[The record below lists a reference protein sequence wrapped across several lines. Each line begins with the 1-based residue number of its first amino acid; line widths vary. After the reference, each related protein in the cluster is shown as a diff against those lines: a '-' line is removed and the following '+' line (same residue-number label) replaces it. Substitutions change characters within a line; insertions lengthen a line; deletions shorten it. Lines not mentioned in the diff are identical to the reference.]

1 MGAWENLHSNS
12 ARIAYVHLPIN
23 AANNPR
29 AQQIS
34 STRDTLYHMILK
46 DRYLRLELRPCA
58 VMSQAII
65 FLTQGTEEMEFTIT
79 YDVLVRGGVNVT
91 SVYVPETGKSFEPV
105 DGLVIASRGV
115 KLAADMTLEAF
126 LQNGNVDKYDAY
138 IIPGGAGAANTLSK
152 DENVL
157 KILRD
162 AHANGKVVGM
172 ICAGTL
178 AALGA
183 RIGLKGP
190 ITSHPSV
197 KDQLAS
203 FYDYKES
210 AVVVSNNFVTSRG
223 PGTTFLFALTLVEKL
238 VGVEKRKEISG
249 PMMLT
254 QEHL

>member
-1 MGAWENLHSNS
+1 M
-12 ARIAYVHLPIN
+12 
-23 AANNPR
+23 
-29 AQQIS
+29 
-34 STRDTLYHMILK
+34 
-46 DRYLRLELRPCA
+46 LEFRPCA
-58 VMSQAII
+58 VMSKAIV

-91 SVYVPETGKSFEPV
+91 SVYVPETGKPV
-105 DGLVIASRGV
+105 APMNGLVIASRGV
-115 KLAADMTLEAF
+115 KLGADTTLEAF
-126 LQNGNVDKYDAY
+126 LQNGNVDQYDAY
-138 IIPGGAGAANTLSK
+138 VIPGGAGAAKTLSK

-157 KILRD
+157 KILHD
-162 AHANGKVVGM
+162 AHASGKVVGM

-183 RIGLKGP
+183 QIGLKGP

-197 KDQLAS
+197 KNQLDS
-203 FYDYKES
+203 FYEYKES
-210 AVVVSNNFVTSRG
+210 PVVVSNNLVTSRG
-223 PGTTFLFALTLVEKL
+223 PGTTFLFALALVEKL